1 MYDADRID
9 GSATTWRHARL
20 TDFGRPSSSAP
31 NTYTQR
37 SGCAKVSRGL
47 PAHLDADE
55 RGAARRRRHELRDVV
70 VRELRHAAPRRDG
83 VRLVVLLLEA
93 RADRERER
101 RAELRRGPPEHARV
115 ARGLAPD
122 YPNAEVSR
130 LFRGIICLLL
140 ERVVELGARLA
151 LDGDLVVQLRQ
162 RPPGLEPRVVEGHA
176 EAVQVDG
183 PVPSER
189 GEDGLCFYD
198 AILARDRRDAPVAL
212 VLAAVEVAQADR
224 IFVVVVVAAVL
235 VEHPVGL
242 VRTVRTLGALWCAHL
257 RSIALRCVPHH
268 RS

>member
-1 MYDADRID
+1 MA
-9 GSATTWRHARL
+9 A
-20 TDFGRPSSSAP
+20 RPSYRFRQALVLGA
-31 NTYTQR
+31 QHIHAALR
-37 SGCAKVSRGL
+37 VREGLEGL

-101 RAELRRGPPEHARV
+101 RAELRRGPPQHARV
-115 ARGLAPD
+115 ARGLASHHT
-122 YPNAEVSR
+122 NAEVAR

-151 LDGDLVVQLRQ
+151 LDGDLVVEFGQ
-162 RPPGLEPRVVEGHA
+162 RPPGLEPRVVDRDA

-183 PVPSER
+183 SVPPER

-224 IFVVVVVAAVL
+224 TFVVVVVAVL

-242 VRTVRTLGALWCAHL
+242 VRTVRALWALRCAH
-257 RSIALRCVPHH
+257 IVCALRCVPHH
-268 RS
+268 SCTGVEARAGS